1 LRYDRHWSPGEQA
14 DRKLSIPI
22 REDQPVSQSAEFP
35 GYCELRVTIG
45 KCSFVKFGRS
55 DVDTSKRI
63 TALDLLAITKSCERG
78 LASCRKRLRSPAKF
92 LRSRDGT
99 SAVEFALIGLPFLA
113 IIFATLQTALLLM
126 AQEELE
132 TAVEKAGRLV
142 LTGQAQSQNLTQS
155 QFTND
160 VCANLVALFSCSN
173 LMVNMQTSDSFSD
186 ANPAAPTLTFGSN
199 GQVSNSWT
207 YTPGSPGSIVVL
219 QVMYQWPVYGSLLG
233 FNLSNLSNGNH
244 LLIATSV
251 FKNEP

>member
-1 LRYDRHWSPGEQA
+1 LG
-14 DRKLSIPI
+14 
-22 REDQPVSQSAEFP
+22 F
-35 GYCELRVTIG
+35 
-45 KCSFVKFGRS
+45 
-55 DVDTSKRI
+55 
-63 TALDLLAITKSCERG
+63 LAIIKGCKGAFAAR
-78 LASCRKRLRSPAKF
+78 RRRLRSTAKF

-99 SAVEFALIGLPFLA
+99 SAVEFAIIGLPFLA
-113 IIFATLQTALLLM
+113 IIFATLQTAILLM

-142 LTGQAQSQNLTQS
+142 LTGQAPATQA

-160 VCANLVALFSCSN
+160 VCASLVAIFNCNN

-199 GQVSNSWT
+199 GQVTNTWS

-219 QVMYQWPVYGSLLG
+219 QVMYQWPVFGSLLG
-233 FNLSNLSNGNH
+233 FNLSNLPNGNH